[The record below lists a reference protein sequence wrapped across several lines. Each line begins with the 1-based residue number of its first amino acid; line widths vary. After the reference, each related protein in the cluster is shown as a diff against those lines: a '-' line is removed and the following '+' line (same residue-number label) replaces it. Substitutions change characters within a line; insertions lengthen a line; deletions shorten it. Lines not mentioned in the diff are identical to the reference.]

1 MNNVK
6 KAFQKFPNATKVF
19 ETPDGQVF
27 LNENRANLHAGP
39 KGVVKTHS
47 KSDVA
52 EKVEKKITAV
62 EAIDK
67 INEAETVE
75 DLKPFEGDTRKTV
88 IEAYNEKLEAL
99 NPED

>member
-6 KAFQKFPNATKVF
+6 KAFQKFPHATEAF

-39 KGVVKTHS
+39 KGTVKTHK
-47 KSDVA
+47 KSELNKTDD
-52 EKVEKKITAV
+52 KKITAV
-62 EAIDK
+62 EAIEK
-67 INEAETVE
+67 INAAETVE
-75 DLKPFEGDTRKTV
+75 ELTPFEGDTRKTV

-99 NPED
+99 NNND